1 MFAWIQALA
10 SRTRAWLSPRQLDQ
24 EFGQELEVHLDLLA
38 DENVRRG
45 MAPEEARRN
54 ARMRLGG
61 NTQLRE
67 INRELR
73 GLPLLETFLQDMRYA
88 IRVLR
93 KHPGFTAVVVLTL
106 ALGIGANTAIFS
118 VVNAVLLEPLPYPDP
133 SQLVNLSEA
142 RTQKGISS
150 TGASYL
156 DLQDWSEQ
164 SRAFSHLAGEGLH
177 QLTLTGGG
185 EPMVVSTV
193 VVTTDFFPLLEVK
206 PLLGRALLPEDGKR
220 GSAPAVVLS
229 ENLWRSR
236 FGANASLIGQSID
249 LDKRAF
255 TVVGVMPADF
265 RSPFLSVS
273 DEIWIPFAQDPVFST
288 FMSQRNARGSPAFGR
303 LKPGI
308 SLEQAQVE
316 MEAIGAN
323 LAKEFPSSNTG
334 FSIRVAP
341 LQQAIV
347 GNVKVALLVLLGA
360 VGLVL
365 LIACANIANLLL
377 ARATARAREIG
388 MRIVLGAG
396 RARIIRQLLTES
408 VLLGLAGGLAGILL
422 AYWGVKA
429 LVSFLPA
436 GLPHLR
442 AIAVDGRV
450 LGFALLLSIA
460 ASVIFGLAP
469 AFFAVNAN
477 VQASLGEA
485 AGRAGEGS
493 GRRRARNLLAVAEIS
508 LAMVLLM
515 GAGLLLHSFVALT
528 SVNPGFDTRQVWEA
542 EVSLPQYEY
551 STPQQWTA
559 FSDQLLERIQA
570 QPGLQDSALGVP
582 LPMDAQGFAS
592 LPFTIAG
599 NPPLPRGTIQNAN
612 FVSVSPKYFRVM
624 GIPLLRG
631 RLFSTQDSMSAP
643 LVTIISE
650 AMARRYF
657 AHENPLGRHLV
668 FGLPFNGGVASREI
682 VGVGG
687 DIRDVA
693 LNQEPEP
700 MMYVPFA
707 QAPLYGGELVVK
719 SGLNPASIAAAIRQQ
734 VRSIDPDLPVTNFGS
749 LSYAVQS
756 TAALPRFRTQL
767 AVLFALFALVLA
779 AAGIF
784 GVVSYS
790 VSRRTRELGIRV
802 ALGAQ
807 PSAILRMV
815 LRETLALTLAGLA
828 VGLPC
833 ALAASHLVGHM
844 LFNVSPNDPAT
855 LAGVALS
862 LAAVAALAGYI
873 PARRAMRVDPMVALR
888 YE

>member
-1 MFAWIQALA
+1 MIVWIQALA
-10 SRTRAWLSPRQLDQ
+10 SRARAWLSPGQVDQ

-38 DENVRRG
+38 DEYVRRG

-54 ARMRLGG
+54 ARIRLGG
-61 NTQLRE
+61 NTQLKE

-73 GLPLLETFLQDMRYA
+73 GLRLIETFLQDTRYA
-88 IRVLR
+88 IRMLR
-93 KHPGFTAVVVLTL
+93 KNPGFTAVAVLTL

-118 VVNAVLLEPLPYPDP
+118 VVNAVLLEPLPYPNP

-142 RTQKGISS
+142 RAQQGISS

-156 DLQDWSEQ
+156 DLQDWREQ

-177 QLTLTGGG
+177 QLTLTGRG

-193 VVTTDFFPLLEVK
+193 VVTSDFFSLLEVK
-206 PLLGRALLPEDGKR
+206 PLLGRALFPEDGKR

-236 FGANASLIGQSID
+236 FGADASLIGQSIH

-303 LKPGI
+303 LEPGI
-308 SLEQAQVE
+308 SLKQAQVE
-316 MEAIGAN
+316 MDAIGAN

-396 RARIIRQLLTES
+396 RVRIIRQLLTES

-436 GLPHLR
+436 GLPQLR
-442 AIAVDGRV
+442 AIAVDGPV

-469 AFFAVNAN
+469 AFFAVDAS

-508 LAMVLLM
+508 LAMVLLV

-528 SVNPGFDTRQVWEA
+528 SVNPGFDTRQIWEA

-559 FSDQLLERIQA
+559 FSDQLLEQIQA

-612 FVSVSPKYFRVM
+612 FVSVSTKYFRVM

-643 LVTIISE
+643 RVTIISE

-668 FGLPFNGGVASREI
+668 FGFPFNGGVVSREI

-707 QAPLYGGELVVK
+707 QAPFYGGEVVVK

-734 VRSIDPDLPVTNFGS
+734 VRGIDPDLPVTNFGS

-767 AVLFALFALVLA
+767 VVLFALFALVLA

-807 PSAILRMV
+807 PNAILSMV
-815 LRETLALTLAGLA
+815 LRETLVLTLAGLA

-844 LFNVSPNDPAT
+844 LFNVSPNDPVT

-862 LAAVAALAGYI
+862 LAAVATLAGYI

>member
-1 MFAWIQALA
+1 MLAWIQSLA
-10 SRTRAWLSPRQLDQ
+10 SRTRSWLSPRQVEQDF
-24 EFGQELEVHLDLLA
+24 EHELEVHLDLLA
-38 DENVRRG
+38 DEYVRRG

-54 ARMRLGG
+54 ARIRLGG
-61 NTQLRE
+61 NAQLRE

-73 GLPLLETFLQDMRYA
+73 GLRLIETFLQDTHYA
-88 IRVLR
+88 IRMLR
-93 KHPGFTAVVVLTL
+93 KNPGFTAVAVLTL

-118 VVNAVLLEPLPYPDP
+118 VVNAVLLEPLPYPNP

-142 RTQKGISS
+142 RAQQGISS

-156 DLQDWSEQ
+156 DLQDWREQ
-164 SRAFSHLAGEGLH
+164 SRTFSHLAGEGLH
-177 QLTLTGGG
+177 QLTLTGRG

-193 VVTTDFFPLLEVK
+193 VVTSDFFSLLEVK
-206 PLLGRALLPEDGKR
+206 PLLGRALFPEDGKR

-236 FGANASLIGQSID
+236 FGANASLIGQSIH
-249 LDKRAF
+249 LDERAF

-273 DEIWIPFAQDPVFST
+273 DEIWIPFVQDPVFST
-288 FMSQRNARGSPAFGR
+288 FMSQRNARGLPAFGR
-303 LKPGI
+303 LEPGS

-316 MEAIGAN
+316 MDAIGAN

-396 RARIIRQLLTES
+396 RVRIIRQLLTES

-436 GLPHLR
+436 GLPQLR
-442 AIAVDGRV
+442 VIAVDSRV

-469 AFFAVNAN
+469 AFFAVDAR

-508 LAMVLLM
+508 LAMVLLV

-528 SVNPGFDTRQVWEA
+528 SVNPGFDSRQVWEA

-643 LVTIISE
+643 RVTIISE

-668 FGLPFNGGVASREI
+668 FGFPFNGGVVSREI

-687 DIRDVA
+687 DIRDVT

-707 QAPLYGGELVVK
+707 QAPFYGGEVVVK
-719 SGLNPASIAAAIRQQ
+719 SGLNPVSIAAAIRQQ
-734 VRSIDPDLPVTNFGS
+734 VRGIDPDLPVTNFGS

-767 AVLFALFALVLA
+767 VVLFALFALVLA

-807 PSAILRMV
+807 PNAILSMV
-815 LRETLALTLAGLA
+815 LRETLVLTLAGLA

-844 LFNVSPNDPAT
+844 LFNVSPSDPAT
-855 LAGVALS
+855 LAVVTVG